1 MEQFN
6 VADFEFKVDNSITR
20 IKEMLSESDPLL
32 TMIQLYNYKFFKG
45 LMNIKETIQGN
56 TNPFENKLL
65 DITQSILVSNQIMI
79 GYDLEDN
86 FLVEEYL
93 EEIMSFYSAASIL
106 ISFSPKEEIIRYSQ
120 GMQFNVT
127 GTLYPLFE
135 QDHFTDML
143 SPYDQLLQS
152 TFGLTSSNL
161 VSGILAISKHLR
173 STLYIKFLEDTY
185 GISDD
190 ESLIDLHVIADYF
203 DVEKITKWPRTFIKE
218 LSLSRG
224 EYKDFYKDNLSIV
237 TKESPIKY
245 KPFLELDGRFYCFSI
260 DNFIDNIYRSTLRVI
275 RANNLGSSNQINL
288 IQNDLSEEISL
299 KLLKKMLPKSKL
311 YKNVFYKAPVG
322 GNGKDEWCECD
333 GIFIFDNV
341 MIIVEVKGGALSPVS
356 PFSDEVAYLKSL
368 DDLAKNPYNQSLRFY
383 NAYKKQDFIELFSKE
398 SKRKYQKIAIVS
410 DIKFVQACSVTLDDF
425 NEIASRIEK
434 TDIIQKSDLPIWCIS
449 INDLRVY
456 PELFDSPSIF
466 LNYLYQRSKASKN
479 PYIKLN
485 DELDHIGLY
494 FEYNDYSKRVN
505 EVVEEHQEISEVFID
520 NHREEIDIY
529 MAMKL
534 NSILENTDPDNSS
547 CSLIDGE
554 FQKKPNQKMPKTFQ
568 QLINLLDSKMNE
580 ELIRVARYLLMLD
593 SGTRENIETF
603 LTSRSRKLLESKRR
617 GEILTPYMSMNYKKE
632 NKIEELPVI
641 SIFLL
646 HSSNRVFKNET
657 ERKRFLMERV
667 FDEDE
672 QTICLVIG
680 INDKAIL
687 NKAVVYYIGP
697 EQFKALP
704 LETYERLKT
713 IRIKISEA
721 RNIRE
726 F

>member
-6 VADFEFKVDNSITR
+6 VADFECKVDNSITR

-275 RANNLGSSNQINL
+275 RANNPGSSNQINL

-383 NAYKKQDFIELFSKE
+383 NTYKKQDFIELFSKE
-398 SKRKYQKIAIVS
+398 SKRKYQKVAIVS

-494 FEYNDYSKRVN
+494 FEYNDYSKRIN
-505 EVVEEHQEISEVFID
+505 EVVEEHQDISEVFID
-520 NHREEIDIY
+520 NHREEIDVY
-529 MAMKL
+529 MTMKF

-547 CSLIDGE
+547 CSLSDGE
-554 FQKKPNQKMPKTFQ
+554 FHKKPNQKMPKTFQ
-568 QLINLLDSKMNE
+568 QLIDLLDSKMNE

-593 SGTRENIETF
+593 WDTRENIETF

-617 GEILTPYMSMNYKKE
+617 GVILTPYMPMNYKKE

-672 QTICLVIG
+672 QTICLVVG

-687 NKAVVYYIGP
+687 NKAVVYNIGP

-704 LETYERLKT
+704 FETYERLKT
-713 IRIKISEA
+713 IRMKISEA
-721 RNIRE
+721 RNTRE

>member
-6 VADFEFKVDNSITR
+6 VADFECKVEKSITR

-32 TMIQLYNYKFFKG
+32 TMIQLYNYKFFRG
-45 LMNIKETIQGN
+45 LMNIEETIQGN
-56 TNPFENKLL
+56 TTPFENKLL
-65 DITQSILVSNQIMI
+65 DITQSILVSSQLII
-79 GYDLEDN
+79 DHDIEED

-93 EEIMSFYSAASIL
+93 EEIESFYSAASIL

-161 VSGILAISKHLR
+161 VNGILAISKHLR
-173 STLYIKFLEDTY
+173 STLYIKFLGDTD

-190 ESLIDLHVIADYF
+190 GSFIDLHVIADYF
-203 DVEKITKWPRTFIKE
+203 DVEKITKWPKTFIKE

-224 EYKDFYKDNLSIV
+224 EYKDFYEDNLSIV

-275 RANNLGSSNQINL
+275 RANNPGSSNQINL
-288 IQNDLSEEISL
+288 IQNNLSEEISL

-383 NAYKKQDFIELFSKE
+383 NTYKKQDFIELFSKE
-398 SKRKYQKIAIVS
+398 SKRKYQKVAIVS

-494 FEYNDYSKRVN
+494 FEYNDYSKRIN
-505 EVVEEHQEISEVFID
+505 EVVEEHQDISEVFID
-520 NHREEIDIY
+520 NHREEIDVY
-529 MAMKL
+529 MTMKF

-547 CSLIDGE
+547 CSLSDGE
-554 FQKKPNQKMPKTFQ
+554 FHKKPNQKMPKTFQ
-568 QLINLLDSKMNE
+568 QLIDLLDTKMNE

-593 SGTRENIETF
+593 WDTRENIETF

-617 GEILTPYMSMNYKKE
+617 GVILTPYMPMNYKKE

-672 QTICLVIG
+672 QTICLVVG

-687 NKAVVYYIGP
+687 NKAVVYNIGP

-704 LETYERLKT
+704 FETYERLKT
-713 IRIKISEA
+713 IRMKISEA
-721 RNIRE
+721 RNTRE